1 MVFFVV
7 TVALGLILS
16 TVISRLILNPITK
29 LLYVMRDI
37 INTKNY
43 GQHCEKTS
51 DDEIGQLYDSFNHMT
66 DSIKNLLDEVEVQTQ
81 KRYDIEYK
89 LYQNRINPHMLYNTL
104 DYISWKAFMQGNTD
118 IVEMNSLLADI
129 YRYAAK
135 CGESMV
141 KLKAEL
147 ECAKKYI
154 TLQQLRNDYEIVLYT
169 EENDCT
175 DFYVP
180 PFILQPLVENAITV
194 SYTHLRAHET

>member
-1 MVFFVV
+1 
-7 TVALGLILS
+7 
-16 TVISRLILNPITK
+16 
-29 LLYVMRDI
+29 
-37 INTKNY
+37 
-43 GQHCEKTS
+43 
-51 DDEIGQLYDSFNHMT
+51 
-66 DSIKNLLDEVEVQTQ
+66 
-81 KRYDIEYK
+81 
-89 LYQNRINPHMLYNTL
+89 MLYNTL

-180 PFILQPLVENAITV
+180 PFILQPLVENAIMHGYQQGMERLIIKISFISDGKELTIIV
-194 SYTHLRAHET
+194 ENNGKECDADAINSFLQSEDTSQKIGLRNVNARINLKFGNEYCLRASKADNGNTMMIIKMPVLDYPEQ